1 MTGLT
6 MTDCSVAD
14 NVTQAKWEFERAVGL
29 PVGSP
34 SRDVLLRD
42 WADKWGASLLEVA
55 AEHAG
60 EDDDGVNENFTVV
73 RKGELDEAI
82 EECNEIRATVR
93 DAIRNLESCL

>member
-1 MTGLT
+1 MSDLT
-6 MTDCSVAD
+6 MTDCGVAD

-34 SRDVLLRD
+34 SRDVLLCD

-60 EDDDGVNENFTVV
+60 EDDDETLAIDD
-73 RKGELDEAI
+73 GEIDALEDEMT
-82 EECNEIRATVR
+82 EIRRRIRV
-93 DAIRNLESCL
+93 AIKELESA